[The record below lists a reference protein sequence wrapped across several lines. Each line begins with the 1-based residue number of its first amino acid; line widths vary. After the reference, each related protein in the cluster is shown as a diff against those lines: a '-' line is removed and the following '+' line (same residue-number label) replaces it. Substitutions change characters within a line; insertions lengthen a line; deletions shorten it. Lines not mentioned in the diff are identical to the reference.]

1 MGTAHSNSKLGE
13 ESHCRREGGG
23 GSVVGQVVQVQVV
36 GGTGFM
42 AIVKTEG
49 EGEEAGA
56 IVCRG
61 AREEEFLSITVRGG
75 RGFLSGE
82 VASDVTAAR
91 SQVAGSIKQGGG
103 AVTLQCRSW
112 LKSHRRG

>member
-1 MGTAHSNSKLGE
+1 MRNWIYSDSENGRGK
-13 ESHCRREGGG
+13 
-23 GSVVGQVVQVQVV
+23 
-36 GGTGFM
+36 
-42 AIVKTEG
+42 
-49 EGEEAGA
+49 EEAGA

-91 SQVAGSIKQGGG
+91 SQVGQSNRVEA
-103 AVTLQCRSW
+103 L
-112 LKSHRRG
+112 